1 MSSAIPKGDRKY
13 SFAEYMA
20 MEETSVERHDF
31 YHGEVF
37 AMAGGTKNHNS
48 IIVNLAVAL
57 KSTKKT
63 GCDVFIDGMKLEIE
77 KNEFYVYPDLIYTC
91 NDDVKGDDV
100 YVKNPSII
108 FEVLS
113 DSTALYDKEVK
124 LKYYKKIESLNYYVL
139 VAQKEIM
146 VEVYSRIND
155 SQIWQYQTFENL
167 NETIAF
173 ERLGFVLPVAVIYE
187 GIGFEVG
194 DKK

>member
-77 KNEFYVYPDLIYTC
+77 KNE
-91 NDDVKGDDV
+91 
-100 YVKNPSII
+100 
-108 FEVLS
+108 
-113 DSTALYDKEVK
+113 
-124 LKYYKKIESLNYYVL
+124 
-139 VAQKEIM
+139 
-146 VEVYSRIND
+146 
-155 SQIWQYQTFENL
+155 
-167 NETIAF
+167 
-173 ERLGFVLPVAVIYE
+173 
-187 GIGFEVG
+187 
-194 DKK
+194 